1 MKPWTPK
8 SNQTNAQ
15 TPNVNAL
22 TVGVVVIANVTPHL
36 RRRIPTNAQ
45 ILNANAPL
53 VHVEV
58 DVPVMFRQMWFV
70 IRVRILRLKCLEGN
84 NILQNMKRRSRI
96 YTYR

>member
-1 MKPWTPK
+1 MKIWKQK
-8 SNQTNAQ
+8 SNQTNAR

-22 TVGVVVIANVTPHL
+22 TVIANVTPHL